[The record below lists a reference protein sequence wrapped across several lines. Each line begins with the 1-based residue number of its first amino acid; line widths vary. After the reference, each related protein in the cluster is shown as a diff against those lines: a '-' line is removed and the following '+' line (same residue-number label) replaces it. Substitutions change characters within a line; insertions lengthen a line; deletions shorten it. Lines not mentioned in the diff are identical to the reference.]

1 LNKRRRIDDFL
12 NSKNT
17 KEFIATLEN
26 TLSQGEISPM
36 AKNDIIKKHGGSNTS
51 NGREK
56 NEIWVHPFLFIKAA
70 MWVNPRFEVEVIK
83 YVYDNL
89 ISLRCD
95 AGDNYSQLMKR
106 VYGFSDCDFGK
117 VAIALNWVVF
127 NEHCKQ
133 RRDWGTVEQM
143 RDLRQLE
150 NTLCSMIDT
159 NLVNSQMELINV
171 LRKMYD
177 NKYRKF

>member
-1 LNKRRRIDDFL
+1 MKSNKIMKRQMGEYEVLQRTSDSYFDINALVNQWNSNPLNKRRRLDDFL

-26 TLSQGEISPM
+26 TLAQGEISPM
-36 AKNDIIKKHGGSNTS
+36 AKNEIIKKHGGSNTS

-95 AGDNYSQLMKR
+95 AGDNYGRKR
-106 VYGFSDCDFGK
+106 ESTHLIV
-117 VAIALNWVVF
+117 VELN
-127 NEHCKQ
+127 
-133 RRDWGTVEQM
+133 R
-143 RDLRQLE
+143 
-150 NTLCSMIDT
+150 
-159 NLVNSQMELINV
+159 
-171 LRKMYD
+171 
-177 NKYRKF
+177 